1 MNAQSGVKH
10 TFGYAAPD
18 FGVVTV
24 QFDVGED
31 QEKSLVKLYNQLMQN
46 LDSIPPGA
54 MQPIVKPI
62 NVDDVPIMTLT
73 LSSTQM
79 DDYQLRQVST
89 RVLEQ
94 LRNVPGVSFTQLV
107 GGARRAINVW
117 ISPAKLAAA
126 GLSLDQVD
134 KMQQGANVSVPI
146 GTLVGS

>member
-1 MNAQSGVKH
+1 MQ
-10 TFGYAAPD
+10 P
-18 FGVVTV
+18 
-24 QFDVGED
+24 
-31 QEKSLVKLYNQLMQN
+31 LVK
-46 LDSIPPGA
+46 S
-54 MQPIVKPI
+54 I

-79 DDYQLRQVST
+79 PDYQLRQVSA

-94 LRNVPGVSFTQLV
+94 LRSIPGVSFTELV

-134 KMQQGANVSVPI
+134 KMLQGANVSMPI
-146 GTLVGS
+146 GTLVDGNRNFPAAAVRLYRQRPRSRPDHGRRAQWKARCS